1 MLEKLQIN
9 IEYDVFEDRLRMRIS
24 EKEEH
29 GSYLEYR
36 FWLTRRFISIFMH
49 ATDKII
55 ADGLAEDVQISPDAL
70 EAMKK
75 FQEDAALAKADFS
88 SSYGPDS
95 ENSTIIGEKPLLV
108 SKLTVKK
115 QKIKNKY
122 VFSFLTNENAGINIA
137 ADVDLIHTLRKMFF
151 DASSNAGWNQPL
163 FKAKGATGRK
173 Q

>member
-1 MLEKLQIN
+1 
-9 IEYDVFEDRLRMRIS
+9 MRTS

-29 GSYLEYR
+29 GSYLEHR
-36 FWLTRRFISIFMH
+36 FWLTRRFIGIFMH

-88 SSYGPDS
+88 SSYGPDYEDS
-95 ENSTIIGEKPLLV
+95 IIIGEKPLLV
-108 SKLTVKK
+108 SKLKVKK
-115 QKIKNKY
+115 KKAKNKY
-122 VFSFLTNENAGINIA
+122 VFSFLTNENEGINIA
-137 ADVDLIHTLRKMFF
+137 ADVDLIHNLRKMFF
-151 DASSNAGWNQPL
+151 DASGNTGWNKPL
-163 FKAKGATGRK
+163 FKVKRATGKK